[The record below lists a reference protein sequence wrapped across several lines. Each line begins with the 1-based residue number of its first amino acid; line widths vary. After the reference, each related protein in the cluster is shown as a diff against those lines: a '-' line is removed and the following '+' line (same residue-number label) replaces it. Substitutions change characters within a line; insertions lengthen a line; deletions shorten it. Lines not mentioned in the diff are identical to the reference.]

1 MGCLFKLIRPNTDDA
16 RRILGLVRFPQKGL
30 RSDCRSP
37 FLMQG
42 EDYELEIL
50 TDGEQALQFV
60 HEHRTR
66 VREPELCVIQAE
78 VELAFVRPWNDP
90 QE

>member
-1 MGCLFKLIRPNTDDA
+1 
-16 RRILGLVRFPQKGL
+16 
-30 RSDCRSP
+30 
-37 FLMQG
+37 MQG